1 MIFIKFSFF
10 YIQLKE
16 VFTPDQAR
24 AADKFMIDNYFRHFK
39 LYKYVFT
46 PRVVMDLAFQYP
58 NEPPTQV
65 IEDNGKFD
73 LFLA

>member
-1 MIFIKFSFF
+1 M
-10 YIQLKE
+10 KE

-73 LFLA
+73 LYFALLRC